1 LFQNNN
7 NAVVK
12 KLTKRMVHTNK
23 SRNIYVIAAITLTAL
38 LITFVF
44 SIGMSFLKSY
54 KIQQVRLM
62 GTKAHAAVT
71 RVTNNQIKKLKSLD
85 YVKIVGLQSYVA
97 GVKNTS
103 KMKNI
108 SASLYWYDKTEWEQF
123 RVPTN
128 TNVVGNYPKKYNEIM
143 VPLWMLENMGVKN
156 LAVGMKIPLDFF
168 IETEGNNKLKSQTF
182 VLSGYF
188 KDYVNI
194 RSGNIDV
201 MLVSKEFAEKN
212 GMSVKED
219 GAASVIYKDSKNI
232 NKYNKQ
238 LAKDLSITGN
248 QKIKIS
254 PIYDE
259 TSNEDLPYTILA
271 FGIII
276 CFIMF
281 TGYLLIYNVLYISI
295 SKDTRFY
302 GLLKTIGT
310 TPRQLSNIVKGQA
323 LRLSAVGIPLGLIFG
338 AILSFLAVPMAL
350 STVNLDTGVEIS
362 FNPLIFIGGAFFA
375 LITTLIGAY
384 KPAKI
389 AGKITPIESMNY
401 TGINLKGKIKR
412 SVNGGKLYKMAWRN
426 VFRNR
431 KRALIVFISLFLG
444 ITTFMTVTCLISSMN
459 MDNFIASYVEN
470 DFTLENN
477 TLGIGT
483 TGEKKQKFN
492 KDFLKKIKSIEGIT
506 ALHTTSLEGMH
517 MKYSPEQFGK
527 HVKWFMKRFNIKENT
542 TEKNIQQT
550 FWGYVIGID
559 SSYIEEFNKSRK
571 KPIDVE
577 AFEKGQLALIGTD
590 NPENYSNVDKMDVT
604 IESTKTNFE
613 VHLGGFIPWG
623 FQYAGGGMAPNI
635 YMSNKALEKLVD
647 NPFVYKV
654 NIDVEDNF
662 EKQALEKIKSL
673 TDNDHEITRISK
685 IEQQEMMHYAK
696 MTMYIL
702 GGGVALI
709 LALIGMLNFV
719 NVMSTGIMVRRH
731 EFAIMESMGMTKKQ
745 MRKMLRFEGVVYA
758 GITTVLVGS
767 FGNVITFGLFKLFQQ
782 QADYAVFSYPYLQL
796 LCSIIIIFF
805 ICVITPEIQYRV
817 STRSSVVERLREI
830 E

>member
-1 LFQNNN
+1 MFQNNN

-23 SRNIYVIAAITLTAL
+23 SRNIYVIAAVTLTAL
-38 LITFVF
+38 LITFIF

-62 GTKAHAAVT
+62 GTEAHAAVT
-71 RVTNNQIKKLKSLD
+71 RVTDDQIKKLKSLD

-103 KMKNI
+103 KMKNM

-156 LAVGMKIPLDFF
+156 PTIGMKMPLDFSVN
-168 IETEGNNKLKSQTF
+168 TEDNKFESQTF

-194 RSGNIDV
+194 RSGNTDV

-212 GMSVKED
+212 GMSVKEN

-238 LAKDLSITGN
+238 LVKDLSIAGN
-248 QKIKIS
+248 QKIKTS

-259 TSNEDLPYTILA
+259 TNNEDLPYTLLA

-323 LRLSAVGIPLGLIFG
+323 LRLSAVGIPLGLVFG

-350 STVNLDTGVEIS
+350 STVDLDTGVEIS

-412 SVNGGKLYKMAWRN
+412 SVDGGKLYKMAWRN
-426 VFRNR
+426 IFRNR
-431 KRALIVFISLFLG
+431 KRAFIVFISLFLG

-459 MDNFIASYVEN
+459 MDNFIASYVKN
-470 DFTLENN
+470 DFILENN
-477 TLGIGT
+477 TLSIGT

-492 KDFLKKIKSIEGIT
+492 KDFFKKIKSIEGIT

-517 MKYSPEQFGK
+517 MKYSPEQFEK

-542 TEKNIQQT
+542 TEKNIQQV
-550 FWGYVIGID
+550 FFGYIIGID
-559 SSYIEEFNKSRK
+559 SSYIEEFNKGRK

-577 AFEKGQLALIGTD
+577 AFERGEFALIGTD
-590 NPENYSNVDKMDVT
+590 NPEIYSGVNEMDVT
-604 IESTKTNFE
+604 IESTKTSLKIP
-613 VHLGGFIPWG
+613 LGGFIPWG

-635 YMSNKALEKLVD
+635 YMSNKALEKLAA

-685 IEQQEMMHYAK
+685 IEQQEMMHDAK
-696 MTMYIL
+696 ITMYIL
-702 GGGVALI
+702 GGGVTLI
-709 LALIGMLNFV
+709 LALIGVLNFV

-731 EFAIMESMGMTKKQ
+731 EFAIMESLGMTKKQ
-745 MRKMLRFEGVVYA
+745 MRKMLRFEGILYA
-758 GITTVLVGS
+758 GMTTVLVGL
-767 FGNVITFGLFKLFQQ
+767 FGSVITFGLFKLFQQ

-817 STRSSVVERLREI
+817 STRCSVVERLREI

>member
-1 LFQNNN
+1 MFQNNN

-54 KIQQVRLM
+54 KIEQIRLM

-71 RVTNNQIKKLKSLD
+71 RVTNDQIKKLKSLD

-103 KMKNI
+103 KMKNM

-123 RVPTN
+123 RVFTN

-156 LAVGMKIPLDFF
+156 PTIGMKIPLNFSVN
-168 IETEGNNKLKSQTF
+168 TEDNKFESQTF

-212 GMSVKED
+212 GMSVKEN
-219 GAASVIYKDSKNI
+219 GAASVMYKDSKNI

-248 QKIKIS
+248 QKIKTS

-259 TSNEDLPYTILA
+259 TSNEDLPYTLLA

-281 TGYLLIYNVLYISI
+281 TSYLLIYNVLYISI
-295 SKDTRFY
+295 SKDIRFY

-338 AILSFLAVPMAL
+338 AILSFLAVPLAL
-350 STVNLDTGVEIS
+350 STVDLDTGVEIS

-401 TGINLKGKIKR
+401 TGINLKGNIKR

-426 VFRNR
+426 IFRNR

-459 MDNFIASYVEN
+459 VDNFIASYVEN

-477 TLGIGT
+477 TLDIGT

-492 KDFLKKIKSIEGIT
+492 EDLLKKIKSIGGIT
-506 ALHTTSLEGMH
+506 SLHTISLEGMF
-517 MKYSPEQFGK
+517 MKYSKEQFGK
-527 HVKWFMKRFNIKENT
+527 HVKWFMKRFNIKDDM
-542 TEKNIQQT
+542 TEENIQQG
-550 FWGYVIGID
+550 FFGYIVGID
-559 SSYIEEFNKSRK
+559 SSYIEEFNKNRK
-571 KPIDVE
+571 KPIDIE
-577 AFEKGQLALIGTD
+577 AFEKGELALIGTD

-604 IESTKTNFE
+604 IESTKTTFE
-613 VHLGGFIPWG
+613 VPLGGFVSWG
-623 FQYAGGGMAPNI
+623 FQSAAGGMAPNI
-635 YMSNKALEKLVD
+635 YMSNEALKKLVD
-647 NPFVYKV
+647 NPFIYKV

-685 IEQQEMMHYAK
+685 IEQQEMMHDAK
-696 MTMYIL
+696 ITMYIL

-709 LALIGMLNFV
+709 LALIGVLNFV

-731 EFAIMESMGMTKKQ
+731 EFAIMESMGMTKNQ
-745 MRKMLRFEGVVYA
+745 VRKMLRLEGLAYA
-758 GITTVLVGS
+758 GITTILVGI
-767 FGNVITFGLFKLFQQ
+767 FGSAVTFGLFKLFQQ

-796 LCSIIIIFF
+796 SCSIIIIFF